1 MTKLL
6 KSALMGAVM
15 VAVVVSPA
23 WADRYEHHGR
33 GYGHHAQG
41 RSHNA
46 LGWGMG
52 LLAGTAVI
60 LAATRQPLAYYSPV
74 VVETPVYV
82 QQAVMAP
89 RVVVSAPAYAP
100 PQNHWY
106 YCAQAGSYYPYVQ
119 SCPTGWLKV
128 LPN

>member
-1 MTKLL
+1 MAKLF
-6 KSALMGAVM
+6 KSALMGALIG
-15 VAVVVSPA
+15 AAAVSPA

-41 RSHNA
+41 HSHNA
-46 LGWGMG
+46 FGWGLG

-60 LAATRQPLAYYSPV
+60 LAATRQPLAYYSPA
-74 VVETPVYV
+74 VVEPPVYV

-89 RVVVSAPAYAP
+89 RVVVSAPAYTQQ
-100 PQNHWY
+100 QNHWY
-106 YCAQAGSYYPYVQ
+106 YCAQAGGYYPYVQ
-119 SCPTGWLKV
+119 SCPAGWLKV